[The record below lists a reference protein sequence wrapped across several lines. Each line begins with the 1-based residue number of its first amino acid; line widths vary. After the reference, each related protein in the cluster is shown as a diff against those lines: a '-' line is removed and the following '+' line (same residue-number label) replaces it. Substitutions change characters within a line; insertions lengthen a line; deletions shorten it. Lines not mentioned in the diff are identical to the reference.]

1 MAQGMRQ
8 RMALRVPNM
17 WGNESG
23 KQGAACTAGK
33 LICPILESKLK
44 PKMAF
49 RVLTVT
55 SLHMQQN
62 CCSAS
67 VVQLYCYS
75 IDSGWH
81 QKKGY
86 LCISTMFL

>member
-1 MAQGMRQ
+1 
-8 RMALRVPNM
+8 MALRVPNM
-17 WGNESG
+17 WGKESG

-55 SLHMQQN
+55 SLHSN
-62 CCSAS
+62 LLGICCAI
-67 VVQLYCYS
+67 VLLQ
-75 IDSGWH
+75 H
-81 QKKGY
+81 
-86 LCISTMFL
+86 